1 MTGLNHGLRGD
12 ECDPVSRRNMMRN
25 RRWLPQML
33 PFLLTVLIL
42 PVCTAG
48 EPKPS
53 GFMNQ
58 NNMTLR
64 GDLPFET
71 AWIKPGVVWTQY
83 RKVVI
88 TPVDTKHLMKA
99 DLWQELGRN
108 GEIKKDIEKLARYT
122 RSAFERAF
130 FTDPKKRFK
139 VTYSMQPSP
148 DILRVEMALTE
159 LTPNK
164 VLLKAASFVPVYG
177 LAATAVN
184 QTNPS
189 YVAIEIRLKDARTG
203 EILVK
208 LADRKKE
215 PFTIVNIDQLSWYG
229 FAEKRIDQWSVKLV
243 ETLNRKPG
251 EVVDKSSSFD
261 LKLW

>member
-1 MTGLNHGLRGD
+1 
-12 ECDPVSRRNMMRN
+12 MRI
-25 RRWLPQML
+25 RHWTQML
-33 PFLLTVLIL
+33 PFLLAVLSL
-42 PVCTAG
+42 PVCMAG

-58 NNMTLR
+58 SDMTLR
-64 GDLPFET
+64 GDLPFEK
-71 AWIKPGVVWTQY
+71 AWIKPGVNWAQY

-88 TPVDTKHLMKA
+88 TPVDTSHLLKA
-99 DLWQELGRN
+99 DLWQDFGRT
-108 GEIKKDIEKLARYT
+108 GEIKKDVENLARYT
-122 RSAFERAF
+122 RAAFERAF
-130 FTDPKKRFK
+130 FADPDKRFK
-139 VTYSMQPSP
+139 VTFSMQPSP
-148 DILRVEMALTE
+148 EILRVEMALTE

-164 VLLKAASFVPVYG
+164 VLLKAAGFVPVYG

-189 YVAIEIRLKDARTG
+189 YVAIEIQLKDARTG
-203 EILVK
+203 ETLVK
-208 LADRKKE
+208 FADRKKE
-215 PFTIVNIDQLSWYG
+215 PFTLINIDQLSWYG
-229 FAEKRIDQWSVKLV
+229 FAEKRIDQWAVKLV